1 LPKLGFNLAGENAK
15 VGFNSIL
22 SEVKPWNFTRSM
34 HTNLHRKN
42 LNAKNILN
50 QTGTK
55 YNNIIE

>member
-1 LPKLGFNLAGENAK
+1 LSGENAK

-22 SEVKPWNFTRSM
+22 SEVKPWDFTRSM

-50 QTGTK
+50 QTGEK
-55 YNNIIE
+55 YNSITE